1 MLSPCRIL
9 AMGIDS
15 PAMRVE
21 IPVPE
26 PAGHPPLRLE
36 ASVAHP
42 EEYARHNGHA
52 DIIVDGTVGD

>member
-1 MLSPCRIL
+1 
-9 AMGIDS
+9 MGIDS

-36 ASVAHP
+36 ASGAHP

-52 DIIVDGTVGD
+52 DIIREMADGAVGD